1 MGLDVAL
8 VSLAADD
15 IARLYRSEARRMA
28 GFLVARTHDPEVALD
43 LVAEAFASV
52 VRDRRQFRGEGDE
65 AAAAWVYG
73 IARNLLSN
81 WYRRGEV
88 ERRAVRRLGI
98 ERPVIGEAEYERLIE
113 LAGLAQMRARISAEL
128 RRLPDQQR
136 VAVEMRVLDEC
147 SYEELSRALGIS
159 EQTARA
165 RVSRGLRALAAVID
179 LPHELAEVA
188 DG

>member
-1 MGLDVAL
+1 MSGLVPMGLDVAL
-8 VSLAADD
+8 VSLTADD

-43 LVAEAFASV
+43 LVAETFASV

-65 AAAAWVYG
+65 AATAWVYG

-88 ERRAVRRLGI
+88 ERRAMRRLGV

-113 LAGLAQMRARISAEL
+113 LAGLAQMRTRLAASCGAYLTSSGWRSRCGSLASVLTRRFRGRWASAS
-128 RRLPDQQR
+128 RP
-136 VAVEMRVLDEC
+136 
-147 SYEELSRALGIS
+147 RALVCRAAC
-159 EQTARA
+159 ARW
-165 RVSRGLRALAAVID
+165 RQ
-179 LPHELAEVA
+179 
-188 DG
+188 